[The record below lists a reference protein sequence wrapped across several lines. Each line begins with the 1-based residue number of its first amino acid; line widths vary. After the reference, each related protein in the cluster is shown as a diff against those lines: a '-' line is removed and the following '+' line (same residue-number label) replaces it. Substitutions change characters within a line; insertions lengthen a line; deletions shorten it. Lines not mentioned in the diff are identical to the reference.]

1 MYICDNKNKLCV
13 CVCIFCSLQY
23 SAPSNSTDIEHL
35 NCWPNMNSTQI
46 LCILFYPLFVVS
58 TICHLLL
65 SYISCFIDLLRRSHN
80 MCTFCCV
87 RIKKS
92 KAAGAINFGN
102 IAKMGLVTRFILPV
116 FGNGSV
122 YTKVRFDTSFFAS
135 HSKRCIAMF
144 VSCVHTRFVISR
156 YFIFLKKYLREKT
169 HFITVG
175 LWSWERSWK
184 LYKDNETEE
193 RLLPIWI
200 GGKNINAK
208 TNNKN
213 KTKLATIETEIKN
226 SNANPKR
233 KRYENTCLW
242 QHYADSAVG
251 LTPFPFQ

>member
-87 RIKKS
+87 RIIKS

-122 YTKVRFDTSFFAS
+122 YTKVRFDTSFFRFTFKTMHCDVCFLRSYAIRYKS
-135 HSKRCIAMF
+135 IFYLFEKIPARENPFYHS
-144 VSCVHTRFVISR
+144 RFME
-156 YFIFLKKYLREKT
+156 L
-169 HFITVG
+169 
-175 LWSWERSWK
+175 
-184 LYKDNETEE
+184 
-193 RLLPIWI
+193 
-200 GGKNINAK
+200 GKE
-208 TNNKN
+208 
-213 KTKLATIETEIKN
+213 LEII
-226 SNANPKR
+226 
-233 KRYENTCLW
+233 
-242 QHYADSAVG
+242 
-251 LTPFPFQ
+251 